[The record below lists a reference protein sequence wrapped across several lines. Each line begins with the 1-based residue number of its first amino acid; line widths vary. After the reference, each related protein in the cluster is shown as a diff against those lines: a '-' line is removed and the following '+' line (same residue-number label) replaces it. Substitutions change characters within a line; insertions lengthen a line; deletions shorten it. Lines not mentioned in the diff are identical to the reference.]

1 MGAVAESTDGPE
13 AAVVPGDPRRLVFGF
28 GTAMAIVLAV
38 LLAVVLGGAV
48 SAASQPLAW
57 GLACAVVAG
66 LARPLVDRFGRHMS
80 NGLAVLLTLLVLLV
94 VFGGAWL
101 GTVATVTDNVETLT
115 EEAPE
120 AAAEI
125 EADNQT
131 ARDFGLEGR
140 VTAFVDELDSRLGR
154 DAQAGKSAS
163 TLSSY
168 LVSGILVIFLIG
180 YGPKVKR
187 GALDQIDDPDRR
199 QRVAVILDEAVSTW
213 RLYVGSALAWTAAV
227 TVVSWLVLW
236 ALDLPAPF
244 VLGLVIGLLSLIP
257 YIGILIGGVTSL
269 LFAMATADPGRIAA
283 VLALLVAL
291 QLFEALVVRR
301 RVDPATVYVGPAL
314 PLIVMLI
321 GWSLYGL
328 GGAICSVLLLVLL
341 LAVGQAV
348 AAHPSERAEMPA
360 AAAATPSSQ

>member
-1 MGAVAESTDGPE
+1 MVDVSESSDRPE

-66 LARPLVDRFGRHMS
+66 LSRALVDRFGRHMS

-101 GTVATVTDNVETLT
+101 GSVATVTDNVETLT
-115 EEAPE
+115 EEAPA

-125 EADNQT
+125 EADNKT
-131 ARDFGLEGR
+131 ARDFELEER

-163 TLSSY
+163 TISSY

-180 YGPKVKR
+180 YGPKFTRARSTRSTTPVADNGSR
-187 GALDQIDDPDRR
+187 SSSTRR
-199 QRVAVILDEAVSTW
+199 SR
-213 RLYVGSALAWTAAV
+213 
-227 TVVSWLVLW
+227 
-236 ALDLPAPF
+236 P
-244 VLGLVIGLLSLIP
+244 
-257 YIGILIGGVTSL
+257 
-269 LFAMATADPGRIAA
+269 
-283 VLALLVAL
+283 
-291 QLFEALVVRR
+291 
-301 RVDPATVYVGPAL
+301 
-314 PLIVMLI
+314 
-321 GWSLYGL
+321 
-328 GGAICSVLLLVLL
+328 GGATWGRRSCGPWPSPWCRGWCCGPSTSQLHSSWRWSSVCS
-341 LAVGQAV
+341 
-348 AAHPSERAEMPA
+348 H
-360 AAAATPSSQ
+360 SSPTSGS